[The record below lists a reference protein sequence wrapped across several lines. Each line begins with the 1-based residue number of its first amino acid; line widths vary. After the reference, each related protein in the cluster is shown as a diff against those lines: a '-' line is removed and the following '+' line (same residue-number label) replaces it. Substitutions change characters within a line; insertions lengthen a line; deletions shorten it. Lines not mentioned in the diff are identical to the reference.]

1 MNNTKIEILPTIA
14 KDDAQEYMNN
24 LLMDITGTDTLEQAN
39 MILVGRP
46 RLGSKN
52 ENTETIQFKV
62 PASWKELVSAEAKR
76 RQISLSDYMRELM
89 IAGHNSIATVS

>member
-1 MNNTKIEILPTIA
+1 MSNPQIEILPTIA
-14 KDDAQEYMNN
+14 KDDAQDYMNN
-24 LLMDITGTDTLEQAN
+24 LLMDVAGANTLEQAN

-62 PASWKELVSAEAKR
+62 PASWKELISAEAKK

-89 IAGHNSIATVS
+89 IAGHNSIAMVS